1 MSTGPIT
8 APAGD
13 DPWAG
18 CVFARLDGPDD
29 ECIFCD
35 TRLHYTAGESLV
47 DGENRWFLATRC
59 PGCGN
64 EWLECGRGL
73 PSEPARTILT
83 ERTGQWVAT
92 VGPETTSATPIMR
105 AFRRIY
111 RDTISEARQRA
122 DQLRRNGL
130 RGTHGEMLVLRHH
143 LADLGV
149 GLEIAEAPSVVPP
162 PGQSQ
167 RGL

>member
-1 MSTGPIT
+1 MSTAPI
-8 APAGD
+8 AASAGG

-18 CVFARLDGPDD
+18 YAFARLDGPDD
-29 ECIFCD
+29 ECIFCN
-35 TRLHYTAGESLV
+35 TRVHYTAGESLV

-59 PGCGN
+59 PACSY

-83 ERTGQWVAT
+83 DQTGQWTAT
-92 VGPETTSATPIMR
+92 VGSKAASAAPIMR

-111 RDTISEARQRA
+111 GDTIADARLRA
-122 DQLRRNGL
+122 DQLLRDGL

-143 LADLGV
+143 LAGLGIE
-149 GLEIAEAPSVVPP
+149 LEITEAPRIATPP
-162 PGQSQ
+162 DQSRQ
-167 RGL
+167 GR